1 MWGTSKWGIAR
12 WGVEGAGVTA
22 SGGTSWNPNWATDYG
37 PDVDKAKKAPKKEVQ
52 AAIKTLKSKPVD
64 KHFEEAVEIAKR
76 SLASDLMKDEQD
88 LITVMTAYYAH
99 KRMMQDEQDMAA
111 IIRLLQENKV
121 AEKPITNSNS
131 LIDKVVRNIPGVT
144 PELMRGDISGHVTRA
159 PGSTAASLLKFGTG
173 AGLFTPAGLALGA
186 IGSGIDSYNRS
197 TKADKGLQAT
207 GIQATGPMGQDW
219 TTSGIKD
226 FIPEFLGGEDAEE
239 QAEAITEEVEGL
251 RDEWFELDNRD
262 ASGAGVD
269 LNDLP
274 YDITRNNSNYGSR
287 TNLNLADRA
296 HFSIAPPSR
305 SLNPTNTAIN
315 QFYDRETREYVNM
328 VDGTRSPDWDGRQ
341 VIDSYNQANQR
352 VRMSPITVQ
361 NLAPPPG
368 AQSQWRNPNNAPP
381 IDLNAAQAQVDNG
394 GGGSLDGTEDWTGAY
409 DADAEGYLQWR
420 FGRPLKEKKQITAL
434 LRVEPG

>member
-1 MWGTSKWGIAR
+1 MWGTGKWGIAK

-76 SLASDLMKDEQD
+76 SLASDLMKDEQE
-88 LITVMTAYYAH
+88 LVTVMTAYYAH

-111 IIRLLQENKV
+111 IIRLLQEK
-121 AEKPITNSNS
+121 K
-131 LIDKVVRNIPGVT
+131 
-144 PELMRGDISGHVTRA
+144 M
-159 PGSTAASLLKFGTG
+159 
-173 AGLFTPAGLALGA
+173 ALGTLLA
-186 IGSGIDSYNRS
+186 STLAQNAYSNRQGMMDDPVGTVGKDIAKHPYGTAGSVAGSLMTGGYGVIPAVIGRGIDSYNDS
-197 TKADKGLQAT
+197 VAADKGLQAD
-207 GIQATGPMGQDW
+207 GMQATGPMGQDW

-262 ASGAGVD
+262 ASGALD
-269 LNDLP
+269 RS
-274 YDITRNNSNYGSR
+274 IMANNSNYGSR
-287 TNLNLADRA
+287 TNLDLADRA

-305 SLNPTNTAIN
+305 SINPTNTAIN
-315 QFYDRETREYVNM
+315 QFYDRETREYVNL
-328 VDGTRSPDWDGRQ
+328 VDGTRSPDWDGKA
-341 VIDSYNQANQR
+341 VIDSFNQANQR
-352 VRMSPITVQ
+352 VRQSPITVQ

-368 AQSQWRNPNNAPP
+368 ARSQWRNPNNPPP
-381 IDLNAAQAQVDNG
+381 IDLNAAQAQVDG
-394 GGGSLDGTEDWTGAY
+394 GGDGMGGAY
-409 DADAEGYLQWR
+409 GGDETFDDGVD
-420 FGRPLKEKKQITAL
+420 TAG
-434 LRVEPG
+434 VWY

>member
-1 MWGTSKWGIAR
+1 M
-12 WGVEGAGVTA
+12 
-22 SGGTSWNPNWATDYG
+22 
-37 PDVDKAKKAPKKEVQ
+37 
-52 AAIKTLKSKPVD
+52 
-64 KHFEEAVEIAKR
+64 
-76 SLASDLMKDEQD
+76 
-88 LITVMTAYYAH
+88 
-99 KRMMQDEQDMAA
+99 
-111 IIRLLQENKV
+111 

-173 AGLFTPAGLALGA
+173 AGLFTPTGLALGA

-239 QAEAITEEVEGL
+239 QAEAITEKVEGL

-262 ASGAGVD
+262 ASGALD
-269 LNDLP
+269 RS
-274 YDITRNNSNYGSR
+274 IMANNSNYGSR
-287 TNLNLADRA
+287 TNLDLADRA

-305 SLNPTNTAIN
+305 SINPTNTAIN
-315 QFYDRETREYVNM
+315 QFYDRETREYVNL

-352 VRMSPITVQ
+352 VRMSPIDVQ
-361 NLAPPPG
+361 GLAPPPG

-409 DADAEGYLQWR
+409 DADAEGYL
-420 FGRPLKEKKQITAL
+420 
-434 LRVEPG
+434 